1 VRVEG
6 FGLWAWT
13 SLISKSVATN
23 YDIKESL
30 GLGRATDYRIKKLKK
45 KNSISFSYSKDSN
58 PKQGQGAVRVPG
70 VPRGHPKP

>member
-1 VRVEG
+1 MRVEG

-45 KNSISFSYSKDSN
+45 K
-58 PKQGQGAVRVPG
+58 KQYFLLVFKRF
-70 VPRGHPKP
+70 KP